1 MIIRSKGAND
11 SETAVGDPC
20 TFEAGPSSPL
30 ISMDNVASVN
40 MYHTPIDGSYSHIC
54 CGLLSRSVP
63 SLSTCIVL
71 TVIEFRLSL

>member
-30 ISMDNVASVN
+30 ISMDNVASAN
-40 MYHTPIDGSYSHIC
+40 MYHMPIDGCYPLIC
-54 CGLLSRSVP
+54 CRLLARSVS
-63 SLSTCIVL
+63 SLV
-71 TVIEFRLSL
+71 